1 VSVAWASFQMARA
14 SVFLAL
20 LAALLCGGSSAEPF
34 SIGSSEPLQPGAA
47 PLATPI
53 NVIDGADGRDSIL
66 AIGPDLGL
74 TSAEIARIR
83 HVSGHVGCFLPSPS
97 VGSGALFLNNRQVLT
112 AGHILFEAN
121 GQARSKCFF
130 RTQDPEPLTI
140 DLVVTADSTRFGATP
155 PRAGS
160 NSDYAII
167 RLAEPVP
174 DGDPFPVD
182 APPVKAG
189 DLLGAVTAHPAGMQH
204 AVDAGVP
211 VIQGCTVRRVP
222 ISSGATS
229 FFRTDCDATG
239 ASSGS
244 MNLQRL
250 DDGRLIFRAITI
262 TTGPWQDERYRG
274 APYDE
279 RGGSVTT
286 ALGTDAGVL
295 EAGKSLAAAP

>member
-1 VSVAWASFQMARA
+1 VRLPRSV
-14 SVFLAL
+14 
-20 LAALLCGGSSAEPF
+20 
-34 SIGSSEPLQPGAA
+34 
-47 PLATPI
+47 

-66 AIGPDLGL
+66 VLGPKLGL

-97 VGSGALFLNNRQVLT
+97 VGSGALFLNDRQILT
-112 AGHILFEAN
+112 AGHILFEAS

-140 DLVVTADSTRFGATP
+140 ELIVDPDSTRFGATP

-160 NSDYAII
+160 NSDYAIV
-167 RLAEPVP
+167 RLAEPVA
-174 DGDPFPVD
+174 DADPFPVD
-182 APPVKAG
+182 APPLKPG
-189 DLLGAVTAHPAGMQH
+189 DHLVAVTAHPAGMQH

-211 VIQGCTVRRVP
+211 VIQSCSVRRVP

-250 DDGRLIFRAITI
+250 DDGRLVFRGVTI

-279 RGGSVTT
+279 RAGSVTT

-295 EAGKSLAAAP
+295 AAGKSLAATP